1 MKKDGNYY
9 YEKLCESIIK
19 TRKKKGLSQDQLA
32 ILSDVDRSYLAEVE
46 EGKANPSIKFL
57 HKISKYL
64 KIKVG
69 KLLKDL

>member
-1 MKKDGNYY
+1 MVRGNFYY
-9 YEKLCESIIK
+9 KRLGESIISY
-19 TRKKKGLSQDQLA
+19 RKKLKLSQQQVA

-57 HKISKYL
+57 HRISKIL

-69 KLLKDL
+69 SLIKDL

>member
-1 MKKDGNYY
+1 MVRGNFYY
-9 YEKLCESIIK
+9 KRLGESIISY
-19 TRKKKGLSQDQLA
+19 RKKLKLSQQQVA

-57 HKISKYL
+57 HRVAKIL

-69 KLLKDL
+69 NLIKDL